1 MSFSPFNSSRH
12 PTVNSHSDRLHGAAL
27 LAMHPGV
34 TSKRRRGDNVI
45 CVTYRVTWPTRRYT
59 STQPPPT
66 RRRGWRIHPKTLRHV
81 GLAYRMPRVPH
92 CPPPL
97 LLLHYSTRMIYVF
110 VKLRRFL
117 GDSQQPPAAA
127 SHGES
132 RFYGF
137 SQSTRLYIH
146 SSQSAC
152 VREGRGTHFVV
163 RGAAPGA
170 LCASSIWVCPSSTN
184 SSAEN
189 ISLRLYTVASEIGCG
204 F

>member
-1 MSFSPFNSSRH
+1 MLGRVSCFLSNSVTLPWIVCSM
-12 PTVNSHSDRLHGAAL
+12 GAIVLGSAT
-27 LAMHPGV
+27 GV
-34 TSKRRRGDNVI
+34 
-45 CVTYRVTWPTRRYT
+45 
-59 STQPPPT
+59 
-66 RRRGWRIHPKTLRHV
+66 HLKTLRHV

-189 ISLRLYTVASEIGCG
+189 ISLRL
-204 F
+204 